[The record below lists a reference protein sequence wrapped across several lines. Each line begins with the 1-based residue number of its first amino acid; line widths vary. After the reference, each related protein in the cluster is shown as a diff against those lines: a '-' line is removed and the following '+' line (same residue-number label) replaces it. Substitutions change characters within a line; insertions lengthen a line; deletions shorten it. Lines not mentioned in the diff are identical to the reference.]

1 MNVQLPQR
9 MDKAAF
15 LHWAQ
20 DQMKAW
26 VWTRGPAG
34 FPVGPEVLEGDDA
47 VVRIK
52 ALDLDAP
59 LPDVYARVKLD

>member
-1 MNVQLPQR
+1 
-9 MDKAAF
+9 
-15 LHWAQ
+15 
-20 DQMKAW
+20 MKAW

-52 ALDLDAP
+52 ALDVDAP
-59 LPDVYARVKLD
+59 LRDVYARVKLD